1 MASRDWRLVRA
12 RVAAMVVALS
22 SAYCAAGSVN
32 VPQASAT
39 VTSPGAMQNIMCPE
53 GEIEATFNSTA
64 NYTYG
69 ISMSGVA
76 HSYNATM
83 WQRLD
88 DEADPGQAILDGQ
101 SDPDELGFWSD
112 NWTNTVSR
120 TAGISSHQITA
131 YCEISITD
139 LEPNKNASATSVR
152 SFSVIPYEG

>member
-1 MASRDWRLVRA
+1 
-12 RVAAMVVALS
+12 MVVALS
-22 SAYCAAGSVN
+22 SANRAAGSIN

-53 GEIEATFNSTA
+53 GENEATFNSA
-64 NYTYG
+64 ACYSYG

-88 DEADPGQAILDGQ
+88 DGANPGQAILDGQ